1 MKRLSVLSA
10 FFLLIIALGSC
21 QKSNYKNLEDGLY
34 ADIQTNKGNMLVQ
47 LFYTQTPVTVANFV
61 SLADGTNDLV
71 TDSLKGKPYYDGITF
86 HRVIKDFMIQGG
98 DPLGTGAGNP
108 GYKFEDEF
116 VDSLQMDK
124 KGVLAMANSGPNTNG
139 SQFFITQKETA
150 WLNGKHTVFG
160 EVVKGLNVIDTI
172 AAVKVNARKKP
183 ETPIVINHIEIVPVG
198 KEAKKFDAAAVFK
211 KFMDE
216 KELREKEAAEKLE
229 KAKAAVLTEA
239 TTQKEQ
245 AVTTDSGLQIYTIE
259 KGSGETPAQ
268 GAKVLVNYAGYLA
281 ADGSLFDSNIK
292 EVAETFGVYDSRR
305 EQMKG
310 YEPIPM
316 DYSTNA
322 GLIPGFKEA
331 LLSMN
336 VGDKVRVFIP
346 SFLGYGERGAGR
358 GVIPPNADLI
368 FDLEIEGIYTP
379 EAAPAAPQ
387 R

>member
-34 ADIQTNKGNMLVQ
+34 ADIQTDKGNMLVQ
-47 LFYTQTPVTVANFV
+47 LFYNQTPVTVANFV
-61 SLADGTNDLV
+61 SLANGTNELV

-139 SQFFITQKETA
+139 SQFFITHKETA

-160 EVVKGLNVIDTI
+160 EVIKGLNVIDTI

-183 ETPIVINHIEIVPVG
+183 ETPVVIKHIEIIPVG
-198 KEAKKFDAAAVFK
+198 KEAKNFDAAAVFK

-229 KAKAAVLTEA
+229 KAKAAVLAEA
-239 TTQKEQ
+239 ATQKEK

-259 KGSGETPAQ
+259 KGTGETPAQ
-268 GAKVLVNYAGYLA
+268 GSKVLVNYAGYLA

-292 EVAETFGVYDSRR
+292 EVAETFGVYDHRR

-368 FDLEIEGIYTP
+368 FDLEIEGVYNP
-379 EAAPAAPQ
+379 ETAPQ